1 MLCYNTFM
9 NDEYYR
15 DEPIYKIR
23 PSNVKAKLKPMFKI
37 ENGYF
42 SPYLLNAKPVP
53 ASKESYYKYFYME
66 SYHKV
71 EKRKVGGKKQNV
83 TVLHSRKKYVEVPFE
98 QWEKLR
104 YFDLKDYEA
113 ARDEYEGTEYEV
125 HKNDRYH
132 NVFDYML
139 QQGDNHN
146 HEQFW
151 INAIDLERV
160 LNKLS
165 DEDLDIYLMHKE
177 QHLKQKQIA
186 AKLGKSEA
194 HVTRR
199 MKVIEDI
206 IEYDTGIMTD
216 KDKKAFISLFGAIL
230 KMRNLL
236 SSFDKF
242 KGQEIISDF
251 DFQDYCSEYL
261 DIRADM
267 IKPNPEKENIIDDVV
282 FEMELIKQIEINI
295 DYILIL
301 VQKYHDSHCQ
311 DKEVRIAIEK
321 AIDASPEL
329 RSKKALIENFINGIN
344 EVDDVM
350 AEWRAYIAE
359 EKEKELQKIISEE
372 GLKPEET
379 RKFITN
385 CFRDGEVKTTG
396 TDIAN
401 IMPPVSLFGGGD
413 REKKKQS
420 VIQRILAF
428 FERFFG
434 IG

>member
-1 MLCYNTFM
+1 MSYMLCYNTFM

-139 QQGDNHN
+139 QQGDNLN

-206 IEYDTGIMTD
+206 IEYDMLDDGERTD
-216 KDKKAFISLFGAIL
+216 TQIKAEMEYRKYLRTEKTESFVDVYVYDFLLAFPQEVLLRYLFVFRGQQYLIRFCFLWIYDYFASKDKTS
-230 KMRNLL
+230 
-236 SSFDKF
+236 
-242 KGQEIISDF
+242 
-251 DFQDYCSEYL
+251 
-261 DIRADM
+261 
-267 IKPNPEKENIIDDVV
+267 
-282 FEMELIKQIEINI
+282 
-295 DYILIL
+295 
-301 VQKYHDSHCQ
+301 
-311 DKEVRIAIEK
+311 
-321 AIDASPEL
+321 
-329 RSKKALIENFINGIN
+329 
-344 EVDDVM
+344 
-350 AEWRAYIAE
+350 
-359 EKEKELQKIISEE
+359 
-372 GLKPEET
+372 
-379 RKFITN
+379 
-385 CFRDGEVKTTG
+385 
-396 TDIAN
+396 
-401 IMPPVSLFGGGD
+401 
-413 REKKKQS
+413 
-420 VIQRILAF
+420 
-428 FERFFG
+428 
-434 IG
+434 